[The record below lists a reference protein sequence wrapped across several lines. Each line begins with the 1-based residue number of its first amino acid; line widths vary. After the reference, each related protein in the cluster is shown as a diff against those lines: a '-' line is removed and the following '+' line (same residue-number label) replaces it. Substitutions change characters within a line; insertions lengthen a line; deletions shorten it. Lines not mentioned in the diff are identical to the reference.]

1 MSGNNFNLNLNNSNS
16 PNLPYL
22 NNNQITLHPSIQ
34 PNSIDTNM
42 AFLPSANDSW
52 QSSIVNPDY
61 ISWNQSLKPNLAN
74 AVERLR
80 SNTSLVSP
88 EDKIAINPD
97 NGHIVILSP
106 DGTVKK
112 SIDGSNPDNLNLFFP
127 LNSEIPTSITESS
140 NPNNALQVGDKL
152 LFDEKTGKFQIE
164 RNGKQLEVDDKLAP
178 TGLNQ
183 AKQNETASPNVQQ
196 EVRRISSSGQ
206 TFSALNISHGLTT
219 SPIDVNGLVPGLG
232 DQTGATI
239 AAGIYAQAGLYTQLQ
254 KTIAIINELNTAPSG
269 TTPNINFSY
278 IAGRPPYGQDTPAG
292 RVQQDKVFAQL
303 RTNIIAQLTRISEQL
318 QAASAGLKQQTDLA
332 EKHKGNQDST
342 VSNFIKQAFEKGG

>member
-1 MSGNNFNLNLNNSNS
+1 MSGNNFNLNLNNSS
-16 PNLPYL
+16 TNLPYL
-22 NNNQITLHPSIQ
+22 NNNQVISNPASSL
-34 PNSIDTNM
+34 NSANQIS
-42 AFLPSANDSW
+42 FLPSSNDSW
-52 QSSIVNPDY
+52 QSSIVNPQY
-61 ISWNQSLKPNLAN
+61 ISWDQTLKPNFAN
-74 AVERLR
+74 AIEKLR
-80 SNTSLVSP
+80 NNTSLVSP
-88 EDKIAINPD
+88 DDKIGINPE
-97 NGHIVILSP
+97 NGHILIIAA

-127 LNSEIPTSITESS
+127 FNSQISSSITESS
-140 NPNNALQVGDKL
+140 NPNDLIQIGDKL
-152 LFDEKTGKFQIE
+152 IFDEKTGKFKIE
-164 RNGKQLEVDDKLAP
+164 RNGKEIDPSGNLAP
-178 TGLNQ
+178 VGLNE
-183 AKQNETASPNVQQ
+183 AKQNQINSPNVQA
-196 EVRRISSSGQ
+196 EVQRISSAGQ

-278 IAGRPPYGQDTPAG
+278 IAGRPPYGQDTPEG
-292 RVQQDKVFAQL
+292 RAAQNKVFAQL
-303 RTNIIAQLTRISEQL
+303 RTNIIAQLTRVSEQL